1 VSASRTRTDFG
12 VCVSNGPSDR
22 SRYKKQSRLK
32 PGLSSLDP
40 SGRQAPNAKRQTPS
54 AKRRAPSAER
64 RAPNAKRQTPNAK
77 RQTPN
82 AKRLTHDPNC
92 MRRFSPVKRLS
103 LSGASPHQVTACSRT
118 NHLSD
123 CVGEN
128 HALPCGRSN
137 VTIQFRRNGDPR
149 LPSMIKSRARPR
161 PSPLSPFAS

>member
-1 VSASRTRTDFG
+1 MF
-12 VCVSNGPSDR
+12 
-22 SRYKKQSRLK
+22 
-32 PGLSSLDP
+32 SSLLIWWRLASKGYEFRYHSSRNARSYRTLRDGSHMARFP
-40 SGRQAPNAKRQTPS
+40 GTSCQATFSKSLRDKPPNAEHRTPT
-54 AKRRAPSAER
+54 ANRRAPSAE
-64 RAPNAKRQTPNAK
+64 